1 MKLRLG
7 FFGIAHM
14 HAYGYAHAA
23 SRRSDVDV
31 VGVWDPEP
39 ERGIAFADKTGMPWI
54 ESADA
59 LLEASQAVV
68 VCCENTLHA
77 EFGERV
83 ARAGRHLM
91 VEKPLVTNEADG
103 ERFLSAVSQ
112 AGVKLMTAFPCR
124 YAPAFDRLRTAVKEG
139 SFGRLVAVCSTN
151 RGSCPFGWF
160 TEPGKSGGGAMIDH
174 VVHVA
179 DLLRAALGRDPSRV
193 YARTGNGMYAR
204 AWEDVAMLTLEY
216 DDGFFATLDSS
227 WSRPKSYKTW
237 GDVTMNAVFEN
248 AVIELDLFNPH
259 IDVFRDETMR
269 HTLAGYGS
277 DLDRLLVADFVR
289 CVVEDLP
296 PPVTGEDGLAA
307 ARVAFAG
314 YRSAE
319 RGEPV
324 SLKA

>member
-1 MKLRLG
+1 
-7 FFGIAHM
+7 M
-14 HAYGYAHAA
+14 HAFGYAHAA
-23 SRRSDVDV
+23 TRRDDIDL

-39 ERGIAFADKTGMPWI
+39 DRGREFAEKTGVPWI
-54 ESADA
+54 ESTDA
-59 LLEASQAVV
+59 LLERSQAVV
-68 VCCENTLHA
+68 ICSENALHA
-77 EFGERV
+77 EMGERA
-83 ARAGRHLM
+83 ARAGCHLL

-103 ERFLSAVSQ
+103 ERLLDTARQ

-124 YAPAFDRLRTAVKEG
+124 YSPAFDRLRTAVREG

-160 TEPGKSGGGAMIDH
+160 TQPEKSGGGAMIDH

-179 DLLRAALGRDPSRV
+179 DLLRSAFGQDPLRV
-193 YARTGNGMYAR
+193 YAKTGNGMYAR
-204 AWEDVAMLTLEY
+204 EWEDVAMLTLEY
-216 DDGFFATLDSS
+216 ADGLFVTLDSS

-237 GDVTMNAVFEN
+237 GDVTMNAVFEE
-248 AVIELDLFNPH
+248 AVIELDLFAQS
-259 IDVFRDETMR
+259 IDVFRNETMR

-289 CVVEDLP
+289 CILEDTP

-307 ARVAFAG
+307 AKVAFAG

-319 RGEPV
+319 VGEPV
-324 SLKA
+324 VIGSIGV